1 MSFYYNL
8 SQGGSILLVT
18 LLYDMCYVLSILG
31 LMGRVNKDH
40 LVLAACWTLTI
51 ITIRWTGKKAYVQV
65 QDLHQ
70 FRLLNVKNPYAIFG
84 ALAFALKW
92 LYDPIHDQAVIF
104 AFNFALLK
112 GHRNICAQL
121 GHRTLDLFS
130 LSRPF
135 VYNLTFLSVSLML
148 WCKRTCNFVELL
160 MTAFPGLK
168 STVWVKNASAC
179 VKGLFDRYL

>member
-130 LSRPF
+130 LSRLSRPF
-135 VYNLTFLSVSLML
+135 VYNLTFSFTYVVMQTHVQFCRTFDDSLSRSEINRLGK
-148 WCKRTCNFVELL
+148 KRFCL
-160 MTAFPGLK
+160 
-168 STVWVKNASAC
+168 C
-179 VKGLFDRYL
+179 